1 MNLIENGRCTE
12 GHLLSHFSEPESV
25 YLGQKYV
32 KIYRVGD
39 LNATLPCFLW

>member
-1 MNLIENGRCTE
+1 MNLIEDGRCTE

-32 KIYRVGD
+32 KIYRVRD
-39 LNATLPCFLW
+39 